1 MAKNLSFE
9 KSIKAL
15 ETIVNA
21 LESGEL
27 SLDDALK
34 QYEKGLELSRQC
46 QSILTEAEQK
56 VKILTNHDENQ
67 EQNSNEW
74 AT

>member
-34 QYEKGLELSRQC
+34 QYEKGIELSRQC

-67 EQNSNEW
+67 
-74 AT
+74 